1 MLPGGASEH
10 PLAGGSIDN
19 YCSSDE
25 RDPMSTTPNVPEK
38 PALEGLE
45 TLWNDKWETAGTYRF
60 SRAGHTRDS
69 IYSIDTP
76 PPTASGS
83 LHIGHVFS
91 YTHTDCVARYKRMQG
106 FEVFYPMGWD
116 DNGLPTERRVQNYYG
131 VRCDPSLP
139 YVADF
144 TPPFEG
150 GDNKSSKAADQLP
163 ISRRNF
169 IELCE
174 KLTIE
179 DEKQFE
185 DVWRALGLS
194 VDWTQTYRTI
204 SDQSITT
211 SQLAFLRNIER
222 GEAYQAQAPT
232 LWDVTFRTAVAQAEL
247 EDKEVPGAYHQVLF
261 EKSDG
266 SGDVE
271 ILTSRPELLP
281 ACVALVAHPDDDRY
295 KALFG
300 STVRTPLF
308 GVEVPVLAH
317 HLAQPDK
324 GTGIA
329 MICTFGDLTDVVW
342 WRELSL
348 PTRAVIGF
356 DGRFVTDAPDVISSD
371 SGVAA
376 YAELAGKTPFTAQ
389 KTIVELLQAS
399 SRMIG
404 DPKPIVHPVKF
415 FEKGDKPLEIVS
427 TRQWYISNSAKDES
441 LRDRL
446 ISFGTELDWHPDF
459 MRVRYENWVNG
470 LNGDWLISRQR
481 FFGVPIP
488 VWYPLD
494 GDGNPDFDQPI
505 SATRE
510 QLPVDPST
518 DVPTGYAE
526 DQRGKPGGFQ
536 GEVDVMDTW
545 ATSSLTP
552 QLAGGWE
559 RDSELWSLVWPFD
572 LRPQGQDIIRT
583 WLFSTMLRATLES
596 NEKPWRHAALSGF
609 IVDPD
614 RKKMSKSK
622 GNVVTPADML
632 EQHGSDA
639 VRYWAASSRLGT
651 DAAFDPQ
658 NPTQIKIGR
667 RLAIKVLNAS
677 KFILGFDVPSGN
689 LVDAITHPLDLSM
702 LATLRSVVAE
712 ATVSYDN
719 YDHARALE
727 ATESFFWT
735 FTDDYLELVKER
747 AYNSEHPHQ
756 ASAAAA
762 LRLALTVLL
771 RLFAPVL
778 PFATDESWSWFNDG
792 SIHRVAWPSVDEFP
806 SEGDASVLV
815 AASAALIGIRRAKTD
830 AKASQKTEVLNAVI
844 AVPHGQLLAIEQAA
858 GDLAAVGRIASL
870 SFTSGDEIGVAS
882 IELAPIEG

>member
-1 MLPGGASEH
+1 MT
-10 PLAGGSIDN
+10 N
-19 YCSSDE
+19 
-25 RDPMSTTPNVPEK
+25 TPANVPDK

-45 TLWNDKWETAGTYRF
+45 PKWNGLWEAAGTNHFKREGQT
-60 SRAGHTRDS
+60 RAS
-69 IYSIDTP
+69 IFSIDTP

-91 YTHTDCVARYKRMQG
+91 YTHTDVIARFQRMLG
-106 FEVFYPMGWD
+106 KEVFYPMGWD

-139 YVADF
+139 YETGFV
-144 TPPFEG
+144 PPFEG
-150 GDNKSSKAADQLP
+150 GDNKSSKAADQKP

-174 KLTIE
+174 RLTVE

-185 DVWRALGLS
+185 DVWRILGLS
-194 VDWTQTYRTI
+194 VDWKQTYRTI
-204 SDQSITT
+204 GDESLFV
-211 SQLAFLRNIER
+211 SQLAFTRNVER

-247 EDKEVPGAYHQVLF
+247 EDKEMPGAYHRLAF
-261 EKSDG
+261 HKPDG
-266 SGDVE
+266 TDIHIE
-271 ILTSRPELLP
+271 TTRPELLA

-295 KALFG
+295 KPFFN
-300 STVRTPLF
+300 TMVTTPVF
-308 GVEVPVLAH
+308 GVEVPILAH

-324 GTGIA
+324 GSGIA
-329 MICTFGDLTDVVW
+329 MICTFGDLTDVIW
-342 WRELSL
+342 WRELDL
-348 PTRAVIGF
+348 PIRAVIGF
-356 DGRFVTDAPDVISSD
+356 DGRLLPDAPEGISSEA
-371 SGVAA
+371 GLAA
-376 YAELAGKTPFTAQ
+376 YAELAGKTVFSAKQTVVEMLTASG
-389 KTIVELLQAS
+389 E
-399 SRMIG
+399 MIG
-404 DPKPIVHPVKF
+404 EPKPIVHPVKF

-427 TRQWYISNSAKDES
+427 TRQWYIKNGARDEV
-441 LRDRL
+441 LREKL
-446 ISFGTELDWHPDF
+446 LGFGRDLEWHPDF
-459 MRVRYENWVNG
+459 MRVRYENWVGG
-470 LNGDWLISRQR
+470 LSGDWLISRQR

-494 GDGNPDFDQPI
+494 VDGNPVFEKPI
-505 SATRE
+505 IATRE

-518 DVPTGYAE
+518 DVPAGFTEAE
-526 DQRGKPGGFQ
+526 RGAANGFV

-559 RDSELWSLVWPFD
+559 RDEELFSLVWPFD

-583 WLFSTMLRATLES
+583 WLFSTMLRATLELG
-596 NEKPWRHAALSGF
+596 EKPWKHAALSGF

-677 KFILGFDVPSGN
+677 KFILGFESSETADVTN
-689 LVDAITHPLDLSM
+689 ALDLSM
-702 LATLRSVVAE
+702 LASLRRVVAD
-712 ATVSYDN
+712 ATTALTA
-719 YDHARALE
+719 YDHAKALE
-727 ATESFFWT
+727 VTESFFWT
-735 FTDDYLELVKER
+735 FCDDYLELVKER
-747 AYNSEHPHQ
+747 AYNLGHPEQ
-756 ASAAAA
+756 GSAVAA
-762 LRLALTVLL
+762 LRLALNVML

-778 PFATDESWSWFNDG
+778 PFATAEVWSWYHEDSVHRSAWPVVAEFNDAMVG
-792 SIHRVAWPSVDEFP
+792 ESDPAI
-806 SEGDASVLV
+806 LV
-815 AASAALIGIRRAKTD
+815 AASAALIGIRRGKTD
-830 AKASQKTEVLNAVI
+830 AKASQKTVVLSATINAPAEMI
-844 AVPHGQLLAIEQAA
+844 ALLTHALD
-858 GDLAAVGRIASL
+858 DLRAVGRIEVLTLA
-870 SFTSGDEIGVAS
+870 VAEELAVTDF
-882 IELAPIEG
+882 ELAPVAEAPTIAAGN